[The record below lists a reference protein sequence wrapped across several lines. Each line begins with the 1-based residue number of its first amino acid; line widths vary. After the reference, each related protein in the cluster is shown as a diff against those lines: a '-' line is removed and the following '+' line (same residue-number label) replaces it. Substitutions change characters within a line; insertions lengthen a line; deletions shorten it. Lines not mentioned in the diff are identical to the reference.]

1 MNNKYPQ
8 ITFVFD
14 RRKIASPTIKS
25 SVDMRICYNYKQRFI
40 STGIKLYTNQW
51 KNGKIVNCPDIMQI
65 REALNKMLTDVRQ
78 IILEMEQKGFIDNS
92 NIFNDNLILLCHRI
106 VSNINYVCKG
116 STKS

>member
-40 STGIKLYTNQW
+40 ATGIKLYVNQW
-51 KNGKIVNCPDIMQI
+51 KNGKM
-65 REALNKMLTDVRQ
+65 
-78 IILEMEQKGFIDNS
+78 
-92 NIFNDNLILLCHRI
+92 
-106 VSNINYVCKG
+106 
-116 STKS
+116 